1 MVHNKMAMA
10 YRMAEI
16 NDLINLAGQ
25 KDYAKADTVFNE
37 LMSDRLNTALD
48 QEKIKLADQIYNGA
62 EEIEDDEVELDD
74 DQLEMDLEDE
84 GDDGEEGEE
93 GELPLEDAEEGIQEP
108 SDNVELEVGD
118 EDGEGEDDPS
128 PEES

>member
-1 MVHNKMAMA
+1 MSEMSEEM
-10 YRMAEI
+10 R
-16 NDLINLAGQ
+16 DLIQNALDQ
-25 KDYAKADTVFNE
+25 DFNKANKIFSDVMTVKVQ
-37 LMSDRLNTALD
+37 DVLD

-62 EEIEDDEVELDD
+62 EEIEDEDIDD

-108 SDNVELEVGD
+108 SDNVQVEVGD
-118 EDGEGEDDPS
+118 EDGEGEEDPS